1 MSLILPSK
9 TNLPIIIT
17 KIIREIH
24 EMVDI
29 TKFSLLEFPG
39 VCSQGQLSY
48 LGHWHAFQQ
57 PLKPYAA

>member
-39 VCSQGQLSY
+39 VCSQGQLFY
-48 LGHWHAFQQ
+48 LGH
-57 PLKPYAA
+57 